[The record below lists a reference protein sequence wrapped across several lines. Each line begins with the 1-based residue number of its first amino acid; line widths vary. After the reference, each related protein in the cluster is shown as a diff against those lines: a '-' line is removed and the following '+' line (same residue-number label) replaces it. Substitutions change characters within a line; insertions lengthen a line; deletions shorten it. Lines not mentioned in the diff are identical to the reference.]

1 MRPEWQSDIF
11 LPHAGVGR
19 ALAEAFLEAGD
30 NVCVCSRSDARVSET
45 VKALQAVG
53 KQRPSYGNVKGTSA
67 NVAKPADVE
76 RLAKFARHSFG
87 SVDLWIN
94 NAGSNGYRWGR
105 ILHTGATSVA
115 SLVTS
120 RCYWCN
126 TTDATLFVDTECD
139 LVLCTAT
146 CRWRKTM
153 CRT

>member
-1 MRPEWQSDIF
+1 VCPKWESDIF

-53 KQRPSYGNVKGTSA
+53 KQRPGYGNVKGTSA

-105 ILHTGATSVA
+105 SNECGIVSHKQML
-115 SLVTS
+115 LVQYYS
-120 RCYWCN
+120 CN
-126 TTDATLFVDTECD
+126 IICDTEFD